1 MSNDPVVAIV
11 GVTGAVGAEF
21 IATMDKRGFRV
32 GKLKALAS
40 ARSAG
45 KTVSFRGQDVVIEE
59 LTERAFEG
67 VDIALFSAGG
77 SISKKFAPVAVK
89 AGAVV
94 VDNSTAFRMDPN
106 VPLVIPEIN
115 ANRIRDHKG
124 IIANPNCAAITALVP
139 LWPIHQKNRIKRV
152 IISTYQAASGAG
164 AAAMDELVESTRAN
178 LNGQVY
184 TPKVMPHPYA
194 FNLFNHNTAV
204 DPDTGYND
212 EETKVIKETRKI
224 FEDEKIA
231 IGVTCVRVP
240 VLRAHCEAITFECE
254 KPIGEDLG
262 PCHHGAGARREAR
275 RRPREELLPDAD
287 RRLGPGR
294 RPGRPHPQGSQRSLR
309 AFDLDV
315 RGGRPTAQGRRAERG
330 ADRGALAAAR
340 DGVTE
345 GVVGWAKARK
355 RRAHHFSRAFKKDG
369 GHASLCPPYGAEISR
384 APETT
389 STHPRTNRTGIL
401 PRSRAHTPSA
411 SLRARRTPTPA

>member
-1 MSNDPVVAIV
+1 VTNDPVVAIA

-45 KTVSFRGQDVVIEE
+45 KTIDFRGQKILIEE
-59 LTERAFEG
+59 LNERSFEG

-77 SISKKFAPVAVK
+77 GISRKLAPIAVK

-94 VDNSTAFRMDPN
+94 VDNSSAFRMDPN

-115 ANRIRDHKG
+115 AHRIPDHKG

-164 AAAMDELVESTRAN
+164 AAAMEELVESTRAN
-178 LNGQVY
+178 LNGQIY
-184 TPKVMPHPYA
+184 APKVMPHPYA

-224 FEDEKIA
+224 FEDDCIA
-231 IGVTCVRVP
+231 VGVTCVRVP

-254 KPIGEDLG
+254 KPITEDQVRAILSRAPG
-262 PCHHGAGARREAR
+262 VKIVDDRAKNYFPMPVDASGQDDVLVGRIRKDLSDPSGHSISIFVAADQLLKGAALNAIQIA
-275 RRPREELLPDAD
+275 ELLP
-287 RRLGPGR
+287 
-294 RPGRPHPQGSQRSLR
+294 QRVM
-309 AFDLDV
+309 A
-315 RGGRPTAQGRRAERG
+315 
-330 ADRGALAAAR
+330 
-340 DGVTE
+340 
-345 GVVGWAKARK
+345 
-355 RRAHHFSRAFKKDG
+355 
-369 GHASLCPPYGAEISR
+369 
-384 APETT
+384 
-389 STHPRTNRTGIL
+389 
-401 PRSRAHTPSA
+401 
-411 SLRARRTPTPA
+411 